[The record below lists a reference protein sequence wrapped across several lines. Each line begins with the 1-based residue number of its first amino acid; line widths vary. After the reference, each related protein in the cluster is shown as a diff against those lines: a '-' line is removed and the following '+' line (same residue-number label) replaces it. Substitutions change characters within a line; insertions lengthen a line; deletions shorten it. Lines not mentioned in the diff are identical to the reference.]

1 MDLRHVRTF
10 VTVVEAGSVS
20 KAALLLRIAQPAL
33 SRQISDLEQELGFK
47 LFDRVGRRLLLTGEG
62 EQLLGDCR
70 GFLNY
75 ATALGERAQVLRRG
89 DTGVLRVAAS
99 PQHIESVLSLFLH
112 RYAKRYPNIE
122 VKVIEAAGLDTLAM
136 LERGEIHLGQNLGS
150 VVPSDD
156 QRFESLALGQ
166 VELLAAGHSSVT
178 FEGRRSIDINRL
190 ASYPLLLMDSAFV
203 VRRTFDAACR
213 LAGLKPKIKMESRTP
228 HALLALAEE
237 GHGIA
242 IIPSQ
247 LRTRGYKLRIVSII
261 YRGNALRERMI
272 ILRDRRRP
280 LAPHAQDYCDMLAEY
295 VRETFPI
302 TGPSP
307 LEARRKGEKPR
318 QS

>member
-10 VTVVEAGSVS
+10 VAVVEAGSVS

-33 SRQISDLEQELGFK
+33 SRQICDLEQKLGFK
-47 LFDRVGRRLLLTGEG
+47 LFDRVGRRLLLTREG
-62 EQLLGDCR
+62 EHLLGDCR
-70 GFLNY
+70 GLLNY

-99 PQHIESVLSLFLH
+99 PQHIESVLSKFLH
-112 RYAKRYPNIE
+112 CYAKRYPNVE
-122 VKVIEAAGLDTLAM
+122 VKVTEAAGRDILAM

-150 VVPSDD
+150 VLPPDD
-156 QRFESLALGQ
+156 HRFESLVLGQ
-166 VELLAAGHSSVT
+166 VELLAAGHTSVS
-178 FEGRRSIDINRL
+178 FDGRTSIDISRL
-190 ASYPLLLMDSAFV
+190 EAHPLLLMDSAFV

-213 LAGLKPKIKMESRTP
+213 LAGMKPKIKMESRTP

-247 LRTRGYKLRIVSII
+247 LRTRGYKLRIVSIT
-261 YRGNALRERMI
+261 YRGKVLCERMI
-272 ILRDRRRP
+272 ILRDKRRP
-280 LAPHAQDYCDMLAEY
+280 LATHAQDYCDMLAEY

-307 LEARRKGEKPR
+307 LEARRRDAKPR
-318 QS
+318 Q